1 LEDNMTGPY
10 VSDPDDLGITHE
22 YGEDVAVDVVSTFPF
37 ARGEHPGDGNPQA
50 VIVRK
55 PRP

>member
-1 LEDNMTGPY
+1 MTGPY
-10 VSDPDDLGITHE
+10 TDDPDDLGITHE
-22 YGEDVAVDVVSTFPF
+22 YGEDIAEDVISTFPF
-37 ARGEHPGDGNPQA
+37 ARGNHPGDGNPQA